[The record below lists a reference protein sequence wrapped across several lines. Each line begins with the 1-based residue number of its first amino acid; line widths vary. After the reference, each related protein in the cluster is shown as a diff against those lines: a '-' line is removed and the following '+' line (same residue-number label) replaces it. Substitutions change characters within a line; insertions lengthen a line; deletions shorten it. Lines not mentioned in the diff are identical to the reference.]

1 MNEVDGVDFPTKGIN
16 IPTVSITSGADMVQM
31 YEKGQIVI
39 PKYIRDALHLKPGAQ
54 LAARMENRKII
65 LEAEDDYFEEFE
77 RLTSEHAHTFSDA
90 ETEKRIL
97 KAKKSMEDG
106 WLRVP

>member
-1 MNEVDGVDFPTKGIN
+1 
-16 IPTVSITSGADMVQM
+16 MVHM

-39 PKYIRDALHLKPGAQ
+39 PKYIRDALHLKPGSQ
-54 LAARMENRKII
+54 LQARMENRRII

-77 RLTSEHAHTFSDA
+77 RLTSGHTHKFSDA

-106 WLRVP
+106 WLIVP

>member
-1 MNEVDGVDFPTKGIN
+1 MGFHTKDIN
-16 IPTVSITSGADMVQM
+16 IPTISITIGAIMVQM

-39 PKYIRDALHLKPGAQ
+39 PKYIRDALHLKSGSQ
-54 LAARMENRKII
+54 LQARVENRKII

-77 RLTSEHAHTFSDA
+77 RLTSLQTHKFSDA

-106 WLRVP
+106 WLNVP